1 MADGLS
7 ATIGQGAARL
17 PQNFNLSAGSGL
29 ILKITVFDDAGT
41 PIPLAGTQSVT
52 WKLARTARS
61 APVLT
66 KTLGSGATIIT
77 SDAGLGG
84 ANCGRL
90 DVQIDAG
97 DSAALDG
104 EYFHDC
110 RLLDQQGDTS
120 RIFYGRGFIA
130 PGLS

>member
-1 MADGLS
+1 MPDNLS
-7 ATIGQGAARL
+7 ATVGQGSARL
-17 PQNFNLSAGSGL
+17 PQNFTLSAGAGL
-29 ILKITVFDDAGT
+29 VLKITVFDDAGE

-52 WKLARTARS
+52 WKLARSVRS

-66 KTLGSGATIIT
+66 KMLDAGATIIT
-77 SDAGLGG
+77 DDAAQGG

-90 DVQIDAG
+90 DVQIDAA
-97 DSAALDG
+97 DSAVLDG

-110 RLLDQQGDTS
+110 RLVDAAGDTS

-130 PGLS
+130 PGLA

>member
-7 ATIGQGAARL
+7 GTIGQGSARL
-17 PQNFNLSAGSGL
+17 PQNFTLSAGAGL
-29 ILKITVFDDAGT
+29 ILKVTVFDGAGN
-41 PIPLAGTQSVT
+41 PVPLAGTQSVIWT
-52 WKLARTARS
+52 LARTPRS
-61 APVLT
+61 ATVLT
-66 KTLGSGATIIT
+66 KTLGEGVMVATA
-77 SDAGLGG
+77 DAGQGG

-90 DVQIDAG
+90 DVQLDAA
-97 DSAALDG
+97 DSTALDG

-110 RLLDQQGDTS
+110 RLIDAAGDAS